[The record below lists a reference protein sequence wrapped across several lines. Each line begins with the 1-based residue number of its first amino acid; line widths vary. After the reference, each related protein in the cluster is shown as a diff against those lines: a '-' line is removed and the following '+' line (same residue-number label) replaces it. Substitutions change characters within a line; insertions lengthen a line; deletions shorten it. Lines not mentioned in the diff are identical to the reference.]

1 MIALFSAP
9 FRPLFLAAALHG
21 LVSIVL
27 WGAFLAHGIGA
38 IPALD
43 PFLWHGHEMLTGF
56 AGAIIG
62 GFLLTASANWTGR
75 PTTTPASLLLL
86 VLLWL
91 IGRLCSWV
99 PAAPA
104 LPGLVADGGYWA
116 LVAGLVLR
124 VVLLNRNWRN
134 LGFALLPLAFGAV
147 DVTWHLDHGAWL
159 PDSGRPALWTG
170 IDLLTLIMGAMGGRI
185 IPFFTSRRLPD
196 TPVRQYPWLE
206 RVAIAAL
213 LGALLVNLLARHSL
227 PAATVMLIA
236 GVLLLVRLS
245 LWGSWQTRHEPLLW
259 VLHLGYLWLGLGLL
273 LRALAIFTGWLPEAT
288 ALHAITVGALGLLGY
303 GMLCRVALGHT
314 GRPLQA
320 GRLLA
325 TGFALVL
332 LATLLRLGIVAGLPA
347 RIAWGGSACLW
358 ALAFALYLWR
368 FVPIL
373 LKPRQA

>member
-9 FRPLFLAAALHG
+9 FRPLFLAAALHS
-21 LVSIVL
+21 LVTVLL
-27 WGAFLAHGIGA
+27 WGIFLAHGIGA

-86 VLLWL
+86 LLLWL
-91 IGRLCSWV
+91 TGRLCSWL
-99 PAAPA
+99 PA
-104 LPGLVADGGYWA
+104 LPASLGLLADGGYW
-116 LVAGLVLR
+116 LLIAGLVLR
-124 VVLLNRNWRN
+124 VVLLSRNWRN
-134 LGFALLPLAFGAV
+134 LGFALLPLAFGVV
-147 DVTWHLDHGAWL
+147 DITWHLDHAAWL
-159 PDSGRPALWTG
+159 PGSGRPALWTG
-170 IDLLTLIMGAMGGRI
+170 IDLLTLIMGAMGGRV
-185 IPFFTSRRLPD
+185 IPFFTGRRLPD
-196 TPVRQYPWLE
+196 APVRRYPWLE
-206 RVAIAAL
+206 WAAIASL
-213 LGALLVNLLARHSL
+213 LGVLLVNLLVRHSS
-227 PAATVMLIA
+227 PAAWVMLIA
-236 GVLLLVRLS
+236 GGLLLARLS

-273 LRALAIFTGWLPEAT
+273 LRALAIFSGWLPEAT

-320 GRLLA
+320 GKLLA
-325 TGFALVL
+325 TGFVLVL
-332 LATLLRLGIVAGLPA
+332 LATLLRLGIVVGLPA

-368 FVPIL
+368 FFPIL
-373 LKPRQA
+373 LTPRRA